1 MRRRGWLSG
10 SIMNPDEADT
20 LIAMEPED
28 TGPASMTNRSTNRA
42 PFTRLQLVIL
52 GAHVVLAVAF
62 SIAGYVD
69 AGGADGWADLARVAT
84 LLLGGVYLVAVGTV
98 AAIARYLMNDGFLR
112 TAFVLAG
119 PPILIG
125 IAISAIRNL

>member
-1 MRRRGWLSG
+1 MMS
-10 SIMNPDEADT
+10 ST
-20 LIAMEPED
+20 
-28 TGPASMTNRSTNRA
+28 TNRA

-52 GAHVVLAVAF
+52 GVHVVLAIGF
-62 SIAGYVD
+62 SVAGYID

-84 LLLGGVYLVAVGTV
+84 LLLGAIYLVAVGSV
-98 AAIARYLMNDGFLR
+98 AAIARWFMNDGFLR

-125 IAISAIRNL
+125 IAISAIRNV

>member
-1 MRRRGWLSG
+1 V
-10 SIMNPDEADT
+10 DT
-20 LIAMEPED
+20 LTTMERD
-28 TGPASMTNRSTNRA
+28 DAGSASIRNRSTNRA
-42 PFTRLQLVIL
+42 PFTRIQWIIL
-52 GAHVVLAVAF
+52 GAHVVLVLAF
-62 SIAGYVD
+62 SIAGYID

-84 LLLGGVYLVAVGTV
+84 LLLGAVYLVAVGTV
-98 AAIARYLMNDGFLR
+98 AAIARHLMNDGFLR